1 MADKID
7 LKEDRDFFIREFRKN
22 VLNESTGGYLW
33 NLLGDLDLE
42 FDKLTKQSKY
52 ITEDDVNKLK
62 RALNQLEGVMVKVL
76 KGKGFSG
83 W

>member
-1 MADKID
+1 MSEKIN
-7 LKEDRDFFIREFRKN
+7 LQEDRDFFTREFRKN

-33 NLLGDLDLE
+33 NTLGSLDLA
-42 FDKLTKQSKY
+42 FDNLTKQSTI
-52 ITEDDVNKLK
+52 ITEADVIKLK
-62 RALNQLEGVMVKVL
+62 RALDSLEKTMKQVL

>member
-1 MADKID
+1 MSEKIN

-33 NLLGDLDLE
+33 NTLGSLE
-42 FDKLTKQSKY
+42 LTFDQLEKQSNK
-52 ITEDDVNKLK
+52 ITPNDINKLK
-62 RALNQLEGVMVKVL
+62 RALNQLETTMKQVL
-76 KGKGFSG
+76 KGKGLIG